1 MDAGESGTG
10 AEQGTLYLKP
20 FDCEVPLLHTADGD
34 FVPLVSL
41 CELLGLPAAPYASL
55 ACQRFRPENAVRRLP
70 FRDSDGSVRQAWC
83 LDQDR
88 VALWLMSLRPERVS
102 TARRDQLLTFQ
113 QQALAATSQVYSTM
127 QRDYRA
133 TRASLFEWLRAREG
147 WPVRLRRMEAQYAR
161 QVSGAAVVELQA
173 LMARGYALVED
184 SAALVRAAVQEMA
197 RQPVIDAVF
206 VNPEGEVIDTK
217 AMPLL
222 PVVPDLAAFQQSQ
235 ERLAAWFDEL
245 DAWLAAHGFQRR
257 AL

>member
-1 MDAGESGTG
+1 MDAAEAG
-10 AEQGTLYLKP
+10 AVVEQGTLYLKP
-20 FDCEVPLLHTADGD
+20 FDCDVPLLHVAAGD

-41 CELLGLPAAPYASL
+41 CELLGLPAAPYSSL

-70 FRDSDGSVRQAWC
+70 FRASDGTVRQAWC

-88 VALWLMSLRPERVS
+88 IALWLMSLRPERVS
-102 TARRDQLLTFQ
+102 EARRDQLVTFQ
-113 QQALAATSQVYSTM
+113 RQALAATSQIYSTM
-127 QRDYRA
+127 QWDYRA
-133 TRASLFEWLRAREG
+133 TRVSLYDSLTACEG
-147 WPVRLRRMEAQYAR
+147 WPTRLRQIEAQYSR
-161 QVSGAAVVELQA
+161 RVSGAASVELQV

-197 RQPVIDAVF
+197 QQPVIDAVL
-206 VNPEGEVIDTK
+206 VNTEGEVIDTK

-222 PVVPDLAAFQQSQ
+222 PVAPDLAAFEQSQ

-245 DAWLAAHGFQRR
+245 DAWLAAHGFQQR